1 MWPLDEHMVI
11 HQGGRGGSKFLN
23 LLLLNSCVLCWGSP
37 LPELNWK
44 PEATVPIAV
53 VLRVVHR
60 AEWRTV
66 ESELKKQMEAIQRC

>member
-1 MWPLDEHMVI
+1 MDEHVVS

-44 PEATVPIAV
+44 PGARVPIAV
-53 VLRVVHR
+53 VLGIVHR
-60 AEWRTV
+60 AEWRMV
-66 ESELKKQMEAIQRC
+66 ESELKQRMEAIQRC